1 MTDKKTRVICVGEV
15 MVELS
20 RGNDGRYGQSF
31 GGDTFNTAVYLAR
44 AGIPAAYATAMGDD
58 PYSDALMA
66 LASAEGVNGDLIRR
80 VPGRMPGLYLIETDA
95 KGERKFYYW
104 RETSPARELFEL
116 PDWASVAETL
126 LSARLIY
133 FSGVTLSLYSNT
145 GIGRFLAAL
154 ELARKQGVKVAF
166 DGNFR
171 PRGWKGDVV
180 RTRAVFTEA
189 LKRVD
194 IALPTFE
201 DEAILWGDT
210 NPEATVER
218 LQAFGIGEI
227 VVKNGSSTA
236 LVADKN
242 GREHVP
248 VPEVVEPI
256 DTTAAG
262 DSFNAAY
269 LAARLN
275 GEAPVAAATAA
286 HGLAGQVIRHR
297 GAIMP
302 RAAAAMH

>member
-1 MTDKKTRVICVGEV
+1 
-15 MVELS
+15 
-20 RGNDGRYGQSF
+20 
-31 GGDTFNTAVYLAR
+31 
-44 AGIPAAYATAMGDD
+44 
-58 PYSDALMA
+58 MA
-66 LASAEGVNGDLIRR
+66 LATAEGVNGDLIRR
-80 VPGRMPGLYLIETDA
+80 MRGRMPGLYLIETDA
-95 KGERKFYYW
+95 KGERQFYYW
-104 RETSPARELFEL
+104 RETSPARDLFEL
-116 PDWASVAETL
+116 PDWAAVAEAL
-126 LSARLIY
+126 LSARLVY

-154 ELARKQGVKVAF
+154 ELARRQGVKVAF

-171 PRGWKGDVV
+171 PRGWKGNVARA
-180 RTRAVFTEA
+180 RTVFAEA

-194 IALPTFE
+194 IALPTFD
-201 DEAILWGDT
+201 DEATLWGDT

-275 GEAPVAAATAA
+275 GESPLAAAGAA

-302 RAAAAMH
+302 RAVSAMH

>member
-1 MTDKKTRVICVGEV
+1 
-15 MVELS
+15 MV
-20 RGNDGRYGQSF
+20 
-31 GGDTFNTAVYLAR
+31 
-44 AGIPAAYATAMGDD
+44 
-58 PYSDALMA
+58 
-66 LASAEGVNGDLIRR
+66 
-80 VPGRMPGLYLIETDA
+80 
-95 KGERKFYYW
+95 
-104 RETSPARELFEL
+104 
-116 PDWASVAETL
+116 
-126 LSARLIY
+126 Y

-154 ELARKQGVKVAF
+154 EMARKQGVTVAF

-171 PRGWKGDVV
+171 PRGWKGDLA
-180 RTRAVFTEA
+180 RTRTVFAEA

-201 DEAILWGDT
+201 DEAMLWGDA

-248 VPEVVEPI
+248 VPEVIQPV

-275 GEAPVAAATAA
+275 GETPVPATALA
-286 HGLAGQVIRHR
+286 HGLAAQVIRHR

-302 RAAAAMH
+302 RAASAMH

>member
-1 MTDKKTRVICVGEV
+1 MADSKSRVICVGEV

-20 RGNDGRYGQSF
+20 RGNDGRYGMGF

-58 PYSDALMA
+58 PYSDGLMA
-66 LASAEGVNGDLIRR
+66 LATAEGVNGDLIRR
-80 VPGRMPGLYLIETDA
+80 MRGRMPGLYLIETDA

-104 RETSPARELFEL
+104 RETSPARDLFEL
-116 PDWASVAETL
+116 PDWAAVAEAL
-126 LSARLIY
+126 LSARLVY

-154 ELARKQGVKVAF
+154 ELARRQGVKVAF

-171 PRGWKGDVV
+171 PRGWKGDVARA
-180 RTRAVFTEA
+180 RTVFAEA

-194 IALPTFE
+194 IALPTFD
-201 DEAILWGDT
+201 DEATLWGDT

-236 LVADKN
+236 LVADKD

-275 GEAPVAAATAA
+275 GENPLAAAGAA

-302 RAAAAMH
+302 RAVSAMH